1 MAELGK
7 KASVD
12 KEVKAFAA
20 NVKEDRLLQKSLET
34 LRLEESFSMKL
45 LQLDYKQLRLDQK
58 RLRTRINKIRSY
70 LRPDEIVQLRALE
83 LDGKLEQLCHSVH
96 VSSTIQIAAAAKR
109 LKLGA
114 GMTRP
119 RTAHPTIGVT
129 DTTTPLTPT
138 RTARTASTPQG
149 TSRVGSA
156 VSFRIIAPDATGPAR
171 SGRGAKRH
179 CGPRPL
185 TSVGPDRNRLT
196 IPERPSRPKTA
207 TGVGVYSSH
216 NIEKNDI
223 RAAQGARRSS
233 QTPPTGGMLNFRKSS
248 GMSMDSVEMTMA
260 LARKQETR
268 QELIETEHRVGYVL
282 DTQRRRFIDRVTQF
296 VEETNRFASEEPQAE
311 IPELETIAVANEA
324 ARKRDVGTS
333 TLRLKS
339 PATCT
344 SGTQITVPTKSAFHF

>member
-34 LRLEESFSMKL
+34 LQLEESFSMKL
-45 LQLDYKQLRLDQK
+45 LQLNYKQLRLDQK

-83 LDGKLEQLCHSVH
+83 LDGKLERLCQSVH
-96 VSSTIQIAAAAKR
+96 VSSSIQIAAAAKR

-114 GMTRP
+114 GMRRP
-119 RTAHPTIGVT
+119 KTAHPTFGKA
-129 DTTTPLTPT
+129 DRMTPLSPT
-138 RTARTASTPQG
+138 MARTASTPRA

-156 VSFRIIAPDATGPAR
+156 VSFRITDPDGTGPTR
-171 SGRGAKRH
+171 SDRRAKRQ

-185 TSVGPDRNRLT
+185 TSVGPDRNRLA
-196 IPERPSRPKTA
+196 IPERPTRPKTA
-207 TGVGVYSSH
+207 TGAGVYSSH
-216 NIEKNDI
+216 NLAKNDFGGSQ
-223 RAAQGARRSS
+223 AARRPS
-233 QTPPTGGMLNFRKSS
+233 QTQPVGGFLNFRKSS
-248 GMSMDSVEMTMA
+248 GISVDSVEMTMA
-260 LARKQETR
+260 LARKQEAR
-268 QELIETEHRVGYVL
+268 QELIETEHRVGCVL

-296 VEETNRFASEEPQAE
+296 VDETNRFAREEQQPE
-311 IPELETIAVANEA
+311 IPELETIAAATEA

-333 TLRLKS
+333 TLRLKPLTNSASGLQQTTTGKS
-339 PATCT
+339 P
-344 SGTQITVPTKSAFHF
+344 FHL